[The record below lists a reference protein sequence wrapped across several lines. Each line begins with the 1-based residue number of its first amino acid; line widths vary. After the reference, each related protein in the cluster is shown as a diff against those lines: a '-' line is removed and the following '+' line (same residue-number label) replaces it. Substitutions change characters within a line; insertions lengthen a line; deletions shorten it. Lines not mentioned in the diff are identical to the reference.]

1 MSYSLGAREAS
12 LAPFGWLSY
21 TKLMNLSAIQSATKK
36 YGLLE
41 LDQAPQLASLLGLD
55 LTHLE
60 NEKTIKD
67 LIAQLGQIGAQHSS
81 GLVVDPIYSF
91 SLVDHDGVAGLLTR
105 VTTLNEEVDP
115 LVVPTL
121 IPDYGLE
128 ELSENYSLAK
138 LELYYHP
145 QEEKA
150 LQKKQL
156 LAEIHDYCD
165 YLDIKLLLKLIIYT
179 PAKIEFTQDQ
189 FQQDQ
194 LQAVQELRSFTDL
207 IALQYPLTP
216 LAAAT
221 VTAELDIPWILINQA
236 RDYEEFKQTLRA
248 SLENGA
254 AGFMAGQSLWAELG
268 NYKQPDHSP
277 DLAKIKEFVQT
288 TFQDRL
294 IELMRIVKE
303 GSGG

>member
-1 MSYSLGAREAS
+1 
-12 LAPFGWLSY
+12 
-21 TKLMNLSAIQSATKK
+21 
-36 YGLLE
+36 
-41 LDQAPQLASLLGLD
+41 
-55 LTHLE
+55 
-60 NEKTIKD
+60 
-67 LIAQLGQIGAQHSS
+67 LGQIGAQHLS

-91 SLVDHDGVAGLLTR
+91 SLINHGGAAGLLTR

-165 YLDIKLLLKLIIYT
+165 YLDIHLLLKLIIYT
-179 PAKIEFTQDQ
+179 PAKVEFTQEQ

-194 LQAVQELRSFTDL
+194 LQAVQELSNLTDL

-216 LAAAT
+216 LATAT
-221 VTAELDIPWILINQA
+221 ITAELDTPWILMNQKQN
-236 RDYEEFKQTLRA
+236 YEEFKQILRA

-254 AGFMAGQSLWAELG
+254 VGFIAGQSLWSELA
-268 NYKQPDHSP
+268 NYKQSDHSP
-277 DLAKIKEFVQT
+277 DLAKIKEFVET

-303 GSGG
+303 GSDG